1 MIKPLELDVIE
12 GEFSEDY
19 KAWAIQA
26 GNGEYLVIPDNRYP
40 GRFPIR
46 FFMSEAD
53 AKRVLDAVLDAKPEL
68 RKAKLIPIHLP
79 LLDSLRRIARDKNPN
94 HADSFVVH
102 SPNEVYEFVTSLKG
116 GSIQ

>member
-26 GNGEYLVIPDNRYP
+26 KSGNFLVIPDNRYP
-40 GRFPIR
+40 GRHPIR
-46 FFMSEAD
+46 FFMSETD
-53 AKRVLDAVLDAKPEL
+53 AQRVLDAVLDAKPALE
-68 RKAKLIPIHLP
+68 KVKLAPAHVP
-79 LLDSLRRIARDKNPN
+79 LLDSLRRIALDKDPN

-102 SPNEVYEFVTSLKG
+102 SPNEVYDFVVSLKPG
-116 GSIQ
+116 PIQ

>member
-12 GEFSEDY
+12 SEFSEDY

-26 GNGEYLVIPDNRYP
+26 GSGEYLVIPDNRFP
-40 GRFPIR
+40 GRQPIR

-53 AKRVLDAVLDAKPEL
+53 AQRVLDAVLGVKPEL
-68 RKAKLIPIHLP
+68 RNAKLEPVDLP
-79 LLDSLRRIARDKNPN
+79 LLDSLRRIASDKNPN

-102 SPNEVYEFVTSLKG
+102 SPNEVYEFVASLG
-116 GSIQ
+116 RGTVQ